1 MKVRDV
7 RKLIEADGWY
17 YIGSTESHHNLKHA
31 TKKGKV
37 TIPGK
42 ESDDIHPKTLASV
55 LSQAQIERK

>member
-17 YIGSTESHHNLKHA
+17 YIGSTGSHHHFKHA

-42 ESDDIHPKTLASV
+42 ESDEIHPKTLASI